1 MKKDFIDH
9 PDAPHEISHYFT
21 GEKATTSSHEISHY
35 FTGGKATTSSRE
47 ISHYFTVGDADGS
60 ANGKAGRMGL
70 SDERVADVTAGH
82 DMCACG
88 SELAAEV

>member
-1 MKKDFIDH
+1 MKYRT
-9 PDAPHEISHYFT
+9 ISP
-21 GEKATTSSHEISHY
+21 GRKATTL
-35 FTGGKATTSSRE
+35 SRE

-70 SDERVADVTAGH
+70 SDERVADVTDGH